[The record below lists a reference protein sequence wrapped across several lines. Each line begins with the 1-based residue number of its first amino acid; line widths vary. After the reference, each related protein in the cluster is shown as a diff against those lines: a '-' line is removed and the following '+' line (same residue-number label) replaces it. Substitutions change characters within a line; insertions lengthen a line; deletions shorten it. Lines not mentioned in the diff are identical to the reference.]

1 MNFLAKTTMI
11 LFAGA
16 VLFAVSVRA
25 EDQKPAEEKKPAE
38 APKPQEKMSPAD
50 QKSEKPAGKPAEKTA
65 DQAAKPA
72 AATFWIGVRLAPVP
86 PVLCSHFGAPE
97 KGKGRMVVEQ
107 VVPESPAEKAG
118 LKRGDVI
125 LQFAGKEIHNI
136 ADLAKGV
143 NEAKATAQPMV
154 VARDGK
160 NADLNI
166 TPAERPVEPAVMEE
180 IEVDEYPDEIILER
194 PMSPR
199 QGKMLHR
206 MENMFRQMQGGLDGK
221 QVVSDEEDEY
231 ETDNLA
237 TGEGKRIDVSSHTDK
252 DGNKKVHVTQ
262 TITSDGKT
270 KKQSWEAESLEK
282 LPKEIYDE
290 IKKLF

>member
-16 VLFAVSVRA
+16 VLFAVSARA
-25 EDQKPAEEKKPAE
+25 EDQKPAEGKKPAE
-38 APKPQEKMSPAD
+38 AQKTEAQKPQDKKPEK
-50 QKSEKPAGKPAEKTA
+50 EAEKTTP
-65 DQAAKPA
+65 KPA
-72 AATFWIGVRLAPVP
+72 SEVFWIGVRLAPVP

-97 KGKGRMVVEQ
+97 KGQGRMVVEQ
-107 VVPESPAEKAG
+107 VVPESPAAKAG

-160 NADLNI
+160 NADLTI
-166 TPAERPVEPAVMEE
+166 TPAERPAEPAVMEE
-180 IEVDEYPDEIILER
+180 IEVEEYPDEIILER

-199 QGKMLHR
+199 QGRMLHQ

-221 QVVSDEEDEY
+221 QIIMDEEDEY

-262 TITSDGKT
+262 TTTTDGKT

-282 LPKEIYDE
+282 LPKEVYNE